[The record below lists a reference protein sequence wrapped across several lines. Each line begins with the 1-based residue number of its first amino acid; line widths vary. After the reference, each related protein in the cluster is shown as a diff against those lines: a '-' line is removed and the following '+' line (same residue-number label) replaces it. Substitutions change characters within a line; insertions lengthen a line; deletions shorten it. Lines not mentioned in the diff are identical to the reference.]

1 MKKFAVL
8 ALALSA
14 MFTLTACGSKEA
26 APQTE
31 AAVEATTE
39 ATTETAE
46 ETTEAEQEA
55 VVEEISETEKVG
67 KVSDGEGNTTTAT
80 VTYENGA
87 PVSIKF
93 DCIQADGSSKYEA
106 AEKGEYVMTEG
117 GKTWS
122 EQADALAAFLAENNF
137 DVTKVTLTDEEGHT
151 DAVSGVSIKVPTML
165 KAAEA
170 VLAQ

>member
-14 MFTLTACGSKEA
+14 MFTLTACGSKET
-26 APQTE
+26 APKTE
-31 AAVEATTE
+31 ATAEATTE
-39 ATTETAE
+39 ATTEA
-46 ETTEAEQEA
+46 TEAAQEA
-55 VVEEISETEKVG
+55 TVEEISETEKVG
-67 KVSDGEGNTTTAT
+67 KISDSEGNTTTAT

-106 AEKGEYVMTEG
+106 AQKGEYVMARD

-122 EQADALAAFLAENNF
+122 EQADALAAFLEENNF

-151 DAVSGVSIKVPTML
+151 DAVSGVSIKVPEMV